1 MAKLVIKS
9 YEDFIKDYTN
19 HPLTYYDK
27 AFPKVVQYFKEN
39 NMENLMDYGND
50 SDEGLY
56 HLSSMYQEIMDN
68 LDKIIQSILFV
79 AGDGVEYFDIADKL
93 GVTVEEVESAI
104 EKLKIELEDSKS
116 GIQIITFNKKAQ
128 LCSNPDYADQVA
140 EVLNPIKEKA
150 LTKAVM
156 ETAAIIAYKQPI
168 TRLEIEQVRGVNSD
182 YAINNLLENKLIEV
196 VGRKDAIGKP
206 LVFGTTD
213 EFLKRFSLNALAD
226 LPDYDELLDRIKVIK
241 GPQNSAL
248 FDYSNIN
255 EDEETN
261 KEEMVEE
268 QNVEADKNDVV
279 NELLSALS
287 EDDETQN
294 QA

>member
-1 MAKLVIKS
+1 
-9 YEDFIKDYTN
+9 
-19 HPLTYYDK
+19 
-27 AFPKVVQYFKEN
+27 
-39 NMENLMDYGND
+39 
-50 SDEGLY
+50 
-56 HLSSMYQEIMDN
+56 MDN

-93 GVTVEEVESAI
+93 GVTVEDVEAAI
-104 EKLKIELEDSKS
+104 EKLKQELEDSAS

-182 YAINNLLENKLIEV
+182 YAINNLIENKLIEV

-213 EFLKRFSLNALAD
+213 EFLKRFSLNSLAD
-226 LPDYDELLDRIKVIK
+226 LPDYDELLERIKVIK
-241 GPQNSAL
+241 TPQNSAL

-255 EDEETN
+255 DDENANQENLEQTEDLP
-261 KEEMVEE
+261 
-268 QNVEADKNDVV
+268 EAKQTQSNDVV
-279 NELLSALS
+279 SELLSALS
-287 EDDETQN
+287 EDDETKS

>member
-1 MAKLVIKS
+1 
-9 YEDFIKDYTN
+9 
-19 HPLTYYDK
+19 
-27 AFPKVVQYFKEN
+27 
-39 NMENLMDYGND
+39 
-50 SDEGLY
+50 
-56 HLSSMYQEIMDN
+56 MDN

-93 GVTVEEVESAI
+93 GVTVEDVESAN
-104 EKLKIELEDSKS
+104 EKQKIELEDSKS

>member
-1 MAKLVIKS
+1 
-9 YEDFIKDYTN
+9 
-19 HPLTYYDK
+19 
-27 AFPKVVQYFKEN
+27 
-39 NMENLMDYGND
+39 
-50 SDEGLY
+50 
-56 HLSSMYQEIMDN
+56 MDN

-93 GVTVEEVESAI
+93 GVTVEDVESAI
-104 EKLKIELEDSKS
+104 EKPKIELEDSKS